1 MKLLYIILQILASIN
16 TPAEV
21 AIYTAARAEELRK
34 A

>member
-16 TPAEV
+16 TPAEA
-21 AIYTAARAEELRK
+21 AIITAAEELRK